1 MDISSR
7 QLAAKLVPQLPGL
20 RLDRFEIAHDTI
32 TINLTAAAPMA
43 LCPLCATV
51 STHIHSSYARTLA
64 DLPWAGYMVRLQLT
78 IRKFFCKRSTCVRRI
93 FTERLPDLVA
103 SYARRTAR
111 LAQILTLV
119 GLALGGQGG
128 SRLVAR
134 LGVAVSSSTVL
145 RHLRRATVPLITV
158 PRVLGIDDFA
168 FRKGRSYGTILV
180 DLERHRPIELL
191 PDRSAETV
199 AEWLR
204 KHPGVQV
211 ISRDRSTEYIRGATL
226 GAPHAQQIADRFHIV
241 KNLREAV
248 ERLLDRNRS
257 RFRGIELPRSI
268 PPIPARPT
276 GGSNQSVQSVPPQAQ
291 RRPTSRTA
299 VETTAWQARRAT
311 RQALYEQVRA
321 LHAAGLSMRKI
332 GEQVGISRGTVFHY
346 LRSDSDPTG
355 TQMRLKRSI
364 LDPYLPYLYE
374 RLQGGCENG
383 VQMWREIKTQGYPG
397 SRKMVAIWVAQQ
409 RTTPAKT
416 GPLKYRDWDTHGQ
429 HTQQGKEQ
437 AQQAKQRTP
446 SSRQLSYF
454 LLREPESLST
464 AQKATL
470 KQLQEVCS
478 DVGVSY
484 PLVGEFLEMVRKQ
497 RGEELDSWISRVGA
511 SKLIDL
517 QSFAKGLER
526 DKAAVLAGLR
536 EDWSQGQVEG
546 QVNRLK
552 LKKREMYGRA
562 KFDLLRK
569 RVLNAT

>member
-1 MDISSR
+1 MDISSQ

-20 RLDRFEIAHDTI
+20 RLDRIEIAHDII
-32 TINLTAAAPMA
+32 TINLTTSAPMA
-43 LCPLCATV
+43 LCPLCAT
-51 STHIHSSYARTLA
+51 TTTQIHSSYARTLA

-78 IRKFFCKRSTCVRRI
+78 IRKFFCKLPYCVRLI
-93 FTERLPDLVA
+93 FTERVPDFVA

-145 RHLRRATVPLITV
+145 RHLRRATVPLTTV

-168 FRKGRSYGTILV
+168 FRKGRTYGTILV
-180 DLERHRPIELL
+180 DLEQHRPIELL
-191 PDRSAETV
+191 PDRTAETL

-211 ISRDRSTEYIRGATL
+211 ISRDRSTEYIRGVTL

-268 PPIPARPT
+268 PSRR
-276 GGSNQSVQSVPPQAQ
+276 SNQSGQSGQGVPPQAQ
-291 RRPTSRTA
+291 RRPASRTA
-299 VETTAWQARRAT
+299 VETTILQARKAT
-311 RQALYEQVRA
+311 RQALYEQVRT
-321 LHAAGLSMRKI
+321 LHAAGQSMRKI

-346 LRSDSDPTG
+346 LRSDSDPTA
-355 TQMRLKRSI
+355 TQMRVKRSI

-383 VQMWREIKTQGYPG
+383 VQMWREIKIQGYPG

-409 RTTPAKT
+409 RTVPAKT
-416 GPLKYRDWDTHGQ
+416 GPLKYRDWDTHSL
-429 HTQQGKEQ
+429 HSKQGKEH
-437 AQQAKQRTP
+437 AEQAKQRTP

-454 LLREPESLST
+454 LLRDPESQST

-470 KQLQEVCS
+470 KQLQEICP
-478 DVGVSY
+478 DVEVSY
-484 PLVGEFLEMVRKQ
+484 PLVWEFLQMVRKHT
-497 RGEELDSWISRVGA
+497 GEELDNWISKVAA

-517 QSFAKGLER
+517 QSFATGLER

-569 RVLNAT
+569 RVLNLA